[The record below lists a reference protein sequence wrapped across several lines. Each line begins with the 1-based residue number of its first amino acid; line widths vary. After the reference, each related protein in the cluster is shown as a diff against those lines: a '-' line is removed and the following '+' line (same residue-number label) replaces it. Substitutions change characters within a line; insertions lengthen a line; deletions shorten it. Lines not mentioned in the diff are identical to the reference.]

1 MKEFVTNPEVA
12 YIITILGFVFGLVG
26 VVSAFFG
33 IKSYFDQKK
42 TNKAYEMLLNNA
54 NMEWEGRYTEEEIRK
69 LNNELSILT
78 EQISKEI
85 PSQAKKALLE
95 SKIEN
100 VECELRKLCREHQY
114 LKKELEKIHPVEE
127 LDENLRSYIQEE
139 MNTDKSSKM
148 LILTVSV
155 FILTFVFLSSPVVN
169 AYFRRLLT
177 DAIYVTKAK
186 LYVEHITTY
195 IMAMVAMSGIAL
207 IIPIKNLKFI
217 YNKFL
222 SALISIGLF
231 AIWGVLVYLISFDI
245 LIVNYVGQL
254 IAGFLSLLIFAF
266 AFKIM
271 VYLIKNRK

>member
-1 MKEFVTNPEVA
+1 
-12 YIITILGFVFGLVG
+12 
-26 VVSAFFG
+26 
-33 IKSYFDQKK
+33 
-42 TNKAYEMLLNNA
+42 MLLNNA

-155 FILTFVFLSSPVVN
+155 FILTFVFSWCTLCSRMWSV
-169 AYFRRLLT
+169 
-177 DAIYVTKAK
+177 AITVLMVSNTSIIQR
-186 LYVEHITTY
+186 VI
-195 IMAMVAMSGIAL
+195 IMAAAAITPPVS
-207 IIPIKNLKFI
+207 PKFPPWVKNPAK
-217 YNKFL
+217 
-222 SALISIGLF
+222 SILN
-231 AIWGVLVYLISFDI
+231 A
-245 LIVNYVGQL
+245 VGS
-254 IAGFLSLLIFAF
+254 ITPKS
-266 AFKIM
+266 
-271 VYLIKNRK
+271 